1 MLKQFHLET
10 KVFADPIV
18 LVDDKGEPIL
28 STPPATVVGEIQY
41 ATSGEGWFAVHT
53 QEEIDGICASI
64 TGDGEVWADGAQLH
78 YSGRKPDD
86 HHIWD
91 RQLKR
96 WQPLTYTQQQVQ
108 QQAKLAEEK
117 SRLLRNIADQTDRL
131 KAQYLQGYSQAEIDS
146 FYRQEREARGE
157 LPLML
162 LTELF
167 EGRNDLANI
176 EELKE
181 KVIKKADIFA
191 IIMGKTFA
199 IKQGFEVR
207 IEQAATLDAL
217 AQIDKE
223 ITQWQS
229 I

>member
-1 MLKQFHLET
+1 MFYIFNAKGKNTACCDIQPNLDDLASRGEQAVEFNQDFEGELT
-10 KVFADPIV
+10 
-18 LVDDKGEPIL
+18 LVEGAVVII
-28 STPPATVVGEIQY
+28 PPAPSHFHHWDGTKWV
-41 ATSGEGWFAVHT
+41 
-53 QEEIDGICASI
+53 IDEAKQS
-64 TGDGEVWADGAQLH
+64 AL
-78 YSGRKPDD
+78 
-86 HHIWD
+86 
-91 RQLKR
+91 LK
-96 WQPLTYTQQQVQ
+96 T
-108 QQAKLAEEK
+108 EK
-117 SRLLRNIADQTDRL
+117 SRLLGKIAEQTDRL

-167 EGRNDLANI
+167 EGRDDLDSI
-176 EELKE
+176 EQLKE
-181 KVIKKADIFA
+181 KVIHKADLFA

-207 IEQAATLDAL
+207 IEQATRLDDL
-217 AQIDKE
+217 AQIDQE